1 MFGWFKKRTMER
13 MGTLFSQSQMTTS
26 LGLMKYYGFD
36 EAQSEAE
43 KNERAARAAAGAN
56 YLFGTAPSPMH
67 LQQFNIPEIEAEA
80 CEWLRNNPVFR
91 ELVVQSLRVATTIN
105 SEASRTVSIVGE
117 KLLETFGR
125 EFPNA
130 PDPTS
135 YEQLVNEAICLLPP
149 AYQQSIL
156 ARMIKRPAMQVLQCN
171 KCKNP
176 FLLVFPE
183 RVGDKS
189 WYTCKECGSQN
200 SVVIERVSKDGAPIF
215 RVVGT
220 TNDIPTL

>member
-1 MFGWFKKRTMER
+1 MFGWLIKRTTKL
-13 MGTLFSQSQMTTS
+13 MGALLNRSQMAIG
-26 LGLMKYYGFD
+26 LGMMKYYGFD

-43 KNERAARAAAGAN
+43 KNESAARGAAGAN
-56 YLFGTAPSPMH
+56 YLFGMAPSPKH
-67 LQQFNIPEIEAEA
+67 SEQFNMLEIEAEA

-105 SEASRTVSIVGE
+105 SEASGTASIVGE

-135 YEQLVNEAICLLPP
+135 YEELINKAILLLPSTF
-149 AYQQSIL
+149 QQSIL
-156 ARMIKRPAMQVLQCN
+156 SRMIKRPAMQVLQCN

-176 FLLVFPE
+176 FMLVLPE

-189 WYTCKECGSQN
+189 WFTCKDCGSQN
-200 SVVIERVSKDGAPIF
+200 TVVIERVNKDGSPIF
-215 RVVGT
+215 RVVET
-220 TNDIPTL
+220 IE